1 MWEMTSICVKCL
13 ICEIT
18 YGYRKKTDICGN
30 WLKYVIERLK
40 NVRNVLSMWK
50 MTYIYIKW
58 LKEVGNGVDM

>member
-1 MWEMTSICVKCL
+1 MWEMTSIRVKCL

-18 YGYRKKTDICGN
+18 YVCRKKTDICRK
-30 WLKYVIERLK
+30 WIKYVIEWLR

-50 MTYIYIKW
+50 MTQIYIKR